1 MTTNLTKKKCVKC
14 VTGTNI
20 AVCDGCHKSFCY
32 RHLSEHR
39 QELLQKMEAINDQC
53 EHFRQNLR
61 HEHDLSPILSDID
74 LWEKES
80 IEKINVAANNAR
92 NAVYQSAEQMLNR
105 FNEAVNDI
113 TKDIEFSR
121 SVNDATEIDL
131 DKWTNHLQTLKNLIK
146 KPIAISFYVDESPK
160 YAVYPLKVSHESTVP
175 KSVPPKLKTRQR
187 SKVRVESPSVLL
199 QGASATVGERFH
211 EFAGHVKVSEN
222 GLVAKFI
229 GYSSIIGIK
238 QYNTGVHRINFR
250 IIDKRNEGIFF
261 GILTS
266 IKRIT
271 PRSTELQSVYGWRNF
286 DRVIIN
292 SYPQSKAHK
301 EKTILPGDEVTLT
314 IDCKRFM
321 LSLIH
326 HRQRRKVQLSVDTDE
341 CPLPWKLLVSSYGED
356 VICIIH

>member
-1 MTTNLTKKKCVKC
+1 MKC
-14 VTGTNI
+14 VTGTSI
-20 AVCDGCHKSFCY
+20 AVCDGCHNSFCHQ
-32 RHLSEHR
+32 HLSEHR
-39 QELLQKMEAINDQC
+39 QELLKKMEGINDQC

-61 HEHDLSPILSDID
+61 YEQDLSPILSAID

-80 IEKINVAANNAR
+80 IEQINLAAKNAR
-92 NAVYQSAEQMLNR
+92 DVVYQSIEQMLNN

-121 SVNDATEIDL
+121 SVSNATEIDL
-131 DKWTNHLQTLKNLIK
+131 DNWTNHLQTLKNLIK
-146 KPIAISFYVDESPK
+146 KPIPISLYVDESPTS
-160 YAVYPLKVSHESTVP
+160 AVYLLKVSHELHEP
-175 KSVPPKLKTRQR
+175 KSVPVKLKPRQR

-199 QGASATVGERFH
+199 QEASATVGERFY
-211 EFAGHVKVSEN
+211 EFAGRVKVSES

-229 GYSSIIGIK
+229 GYSSTTGMK

-250 IIDKRNEGIFF
+250 IVDKKNEGIFF

-266 IKRIT
+266 VKHVT
-271 PRSTELQSVYGWRNF
+271 PRSTELQSVYGWRDF

-292 SYPQSKAHK
+292 SYPPSKAHK
-301 EKTILPGDEVTLT
+301 EKNIILGDEVTLT
-314 IDCKRFM
+314 IDCKRFK

-326 HRQRRKVQLSVDTDE
+326 HRQKRKVQLSVDTNE